1 MPTTET
7 EKIAKLNDMARELM
21 PMFGQLMLTSGIS
34 NLDPDVRGKILD
46 KVRLFKDFSEDN
58 DPYGEHDFGSIDTLG
73 EKVFW
78 KIDYYGLDMESGSEN
93 PADARVTKRV
103 LTIMLAEEY

>member
-21 PMFGQLMLTSGIS
+21 PMFGQLILTIGIS

-46 KVRLFKDFSEDN
+46 KVRL
-58 DPYGEHDFGSIDTLG
+58 
-73 EKVFW
+73 VW
-78 KIDYYGLDMESGSEN
+78 
-93 PADARVTKRV
+93 
-103 LTIMLAEEY
+103 